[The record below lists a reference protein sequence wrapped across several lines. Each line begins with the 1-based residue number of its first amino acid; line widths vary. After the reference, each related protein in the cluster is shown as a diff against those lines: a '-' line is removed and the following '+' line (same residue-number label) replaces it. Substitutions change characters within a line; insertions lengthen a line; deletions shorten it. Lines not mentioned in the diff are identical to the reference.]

1 MCPNYF
7 TILVALAA
15 ALVSC
20 QQTPTTTAPT
30 EAPSAATPSNTPTGA
45 PTEAAARAAIGRY
58 LQGQPNTNFYVVD
71 SARTI
76 NLGAY
81 WQVPVPRTDWARRMP
96 NRAASKVARAVTWSV
111 YTGRSFFTA
120 GNRTQP
126 IYTNG

>member
-15 ALVSC
+15 VLVSC
-20 QQTPTTTAPT
+20 QQTPTTAST
-30 EAPSAATPSNTPTGA
+30 EAPSAATPSNTPAGA
-45 PTEAAARAAIGRY
+45 PTEAAARAVIGRY
-58 LQGQPNTNFYVVD
+58 LQGQLNTNLYVVD
-71 SARTI
+71 SACTI

-81 WQVPVPRTDWARRMP
+81 WQVPVPRTDWVRRMP
-96 NRAASKVARAVTWSV
+96 NRAASEVARAVSWSV
-111 YTGRSFFTA
+111 YTGRSFFTV